1 MLVSCNIFFF
11 IILIFVFELKAIPG
25 ISLQQFQEVSNE
37 KLKSHQASRQ
47 FIENQTKMNTTKFGI
62 WKNKTVDL

>member
-1 MLVSCNIFFF
+1 
-11 IILIFVFELKAIPG
+11 LIFVFLELKAIPG

-62 WKNKTVDL
+62 